1 VNLDD
6 FRAPTEAEV
15 EEARKALEPAAPRF
29 RDAAL
34 KLARLTFSRTRPTLP
49 PGAEPVRER
58 TTARQLS
65 FGADPAR
72 APAAP
77 PAAPSADP
85 STAATPPPEP
95 TTPASAPTAPAPT
108 ASAPPALAE
117 PTREPAPEAATSEDP
132 APPAPERLT
141 RAEWRI
147 LLLVT
152 IPSAVMLVVGVVIGA
167 LLLGR
172 DPPPQAD
179 PPRTPTSVAP
189 ATVPPT
195 TQPAT
200 SSTTSP
206 TSPPPSATDS
216 ASVPTATP
224 STPPPPT
231 ASPTSSRFND
241 PAWEINP

>member
-77 PAAPSADP
+77 P
-85 STAATPPPEP
+85 PPP
-95 TTPASAPTAPAPT
+95 
-108 ASAPPALAE
+108 
-117 PTREPAPEAATSEDP
+117 
-132 APPAPERLT
+132 
-141 RAEWRI
+141 
-147 LLLVT
+147 
-152 IPSAVMLVVGVVIGA
+152 
-167 LLLGR
+167 
-172 DPPPQAD
+172 
-179 PPRTPTSVAP
+179 
-189 ATVPPT
+189 
-195 TQPAT
+195 
-200 SSTTSP
+200 
-206 TSPPPSATDS
+206 
-216 ASVPTATP
+216 
-224 STPPPPT
+224 PPPPT
-231 ASPTSSRFND
+231 PPAPPPPPPPPPPPGPPPPPPNPPPPLLPLPPPPRPPPPPRRSPNP
-241 PAWEINP
+241 PANPPLRPRPPRILRRLHPSA